1 MNKPLSLVLVL
12 SVLANM
18 GYAQSNNLDAEVDA
32 ELNQMYQS
40 SAQTAAAPQVNTVTI
55 PTESTVNTNTNSQTQ
70 SASASAVNSQPI
82 YIVNQKPAA
91 QLAAPQVQTQPTV
104 TIEASPLTDS
114 RADNLRKSRQDAEMS
129 TEAKLVEK
137 LEQSRLEDEKRRAQV
152 LFGDKL
158 SGQNPEAAQAPQ
170 APAPAPQPQ
179 IIIIPQQSLAP
190 VAAPVVET
198 KTNTAGEVPTEKQV
212 EAAVKSELSMPLE
225 GVSRTPKAQKYF
237 SGFVGVSQV
246 DFYAYQANYTF
257 GSTYGVKYDDNYAV
271 EGTFMFSNG
280 EVENVNNQYYCNCYG
295 PQVNLFDMNQYT
307 GSMAVK
313 YFLFN
318 GMVKPVIGGLGQ
330 YSYREFLWS
339 DKNGYSRNLS
349 RSTSHALDVGALMGV
364 EIEFSPKMK
373 MGFDIRYLK
382 NVLVNRNYSTEVL
395 KYNGGA
401 PLNAQQIEDA
411 YFGYRTP
418 IEELAAYTYTFNFT
432 FDF

>member
-40 SAQTAAAPQVNTVTI
+40 SAQTSAAPQVNTVTI

-114 RADNLRKSRQDAEMS
+114 RADNLRKARQDAEMS
-129 TEAKLVEK
+129 TEAKIVEK

-158 SGQNPEAAQAPQ
+158 SGQNPEATQAPQ
-170 APAPAPQPQ
+170 APAPALQPQ
-179 IIIIPQQSLAP
+179 IIIIPQQAP
-190 VAAPVVET
+190 APAAAPAVET
-198 KTNTAGEVPTEKQV
+198 KTEAAVEIRAEKEV
-212 EAAVKSELSMPLE
+212 EAAAKSELSMPLE
-225 GVSRTPKAQKYF
+225 VVPQMPVARKYF
-237 SGFVGVSQV
+237 SGLVGVTEIDSSAVQS
-246 DFYAYQANYTF
+246 NYTLGF
-257 GSTYGVKYDDNYAV
+257 TYGTKYDEAYAV
-271 EGTFMFSNG
+271 EGTFMYSNS
-280 EVENVNNQYYCNCYG
+280 EVENFNNQYSYYYG
-295 PQVNLFDMNQYT
+295 PQVNLFDMNQYS
-307 GSMAVK
+307 GSMAIK
-313 YFLFN
+313 YFLLN
-318 GMVKPVIGGLGQ
+318 GMVRPVIGGLGQ
-330 YSYREFLWS
+330 YSYREFQWS

-349 RSTSHALDVGALMGV
+349 QSSSHAFDVGALMGV

-373 MGFDIRYLK
+373 MGFDVRYLK
-382 NVLVNRNYSTEVL
+382 NIAVNRDYSTDQL
-395 KYNGGA
+395 RYNGGA
-401 PLNAQQIEDA
+401 PLTIQQINDID
-411 YFGYRTP
+411 FGFRTP
-418 IEELAAYTYTFNFT
+418 IEELSAYSYTFNLTVNF
-432 FDF
+432 